1 MDIKPLISD
10 PSLLGPL
17 ESLRGKTYSDIV
29 DARGM
34 QYVDLVMEG
43 GGMLGIAL
51 VGYTWAL
58 EQAGIRFLG
67 IGGTSAGSINALL
80 LAALGTPADAKARN
94 CCKSWPRWIFTSL
107 WMATTMRAT

>member
-67 IGGTSAGSINALL
+67 IGGTSAASSNALIEQI
-80 LAALGTPADAKARN
+80 G
-94 CCKSWPRWIFTSL
+94 
-107 WMATTMRAT
+107 RASCRERV